1 MNFRVL
7 TGEKIVCS
15 VNSPGKIGYS
25 HAKKKERKKERKK
38 RTNKQTRPYLK
49 PLRKSYLVVEP
60 EAINLL
66 EENTEERSLT
76 LDLVI
81 FGGI

>member
-25 HAKKKERKKERKK
+25 HAKKKERKKQ
-38 RTNKQTRPYLK
+38 TNKQTRPYLK